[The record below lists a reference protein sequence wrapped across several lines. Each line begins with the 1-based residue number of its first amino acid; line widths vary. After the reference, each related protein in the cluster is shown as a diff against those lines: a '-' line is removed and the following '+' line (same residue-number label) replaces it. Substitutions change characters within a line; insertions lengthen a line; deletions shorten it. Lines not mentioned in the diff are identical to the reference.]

1 MSKKA
6 PNKVVSQ
13 IEGDLEEDSLYGFQD
28 SVLSCLTHLQH
39 LATTM
44 KEKAQMMEYTVR
56 SFKVSIHGEDIDD

>member
-28 SVLSCLTHLQH
+28 SVLSCLPHLQY

-44 KEKAQMMEYTVR
+44 KEKAQMMEHTVR